1 MTDTMIKEN
10 QQPTEKRKEQ
20 LRRYAIKYRNK
31 NLIQVRERE
40 RIYKLNFREFERL
53 RTIDLFD

>member
-1 MTDTMIKEN
+1 MTDTLIKEKVE
-10 QQPTEKRKEQ
+10 PTDKRKEQ
-20 LRRYAIKYRNK
+20 LRKYALKYRNK

>member
-1 MTDTMIKEN
+1 MIKEKAE
-10 QQPTEKRKEQ
+10 PTDKRKEQ
-20 LRRYAIKYRNK
+20 LRKYALKYRNK

-53 RTIDLFD
+53 RTIDIFD

>member
-1 MTDTMIKEN
+1 MTDIQIIKEKK
-10 QQPTEKRKEQ
+10 QPTDKRKEQ
-20 LRRYAIKYRNK
+20 LRKYALKYRNN

-53 RTIDLFD
+53 RTINLF

>member
-1 MTDTMIKEN
+1 MIKEN
-10 QQPTEKRKEQ
+10 QQPNEKRKEQ